1 MKVVCIRPY
10 GIKNHFKVG
19 SIYEVTEA
27 SEIAIR
33 KSKEV
38 GVLKYYYLY
47 NYKNRQH
54 WVNKTCFIELSQ
66 YRENIID
73 TIIQ

>member
-1 MKVVCIRPY
+1 MKVVCIKPY
-10 GIKNHFKVG
+10 GVKNYFKVG

-33 KSKEV
+33 KNKEV
-38 GVLKYYYLY
+38 GVLEYYYLY

-54 WVNKTCFIELSQ
+54 WVSKKCFIELSQ